1 MILTQFPPS
10 LVCIRITLTSPVA
23 QMVKECRQPELDS
36 SVGKI
41 PLRREWQPTPI
52 FLPGE
57 FHGQRSLLQS
67 MGARKELNTTE
78 WLTQPHTDT
87 ESPENLLPLLQPG
100 SHPKT
105 FLFNWY
111 YVSPGQSYISSPGDA
126 NPANFENHCSGSSK
140 FSHFVSYSSKLV
152 CEQTASAPLQT
163 YRISLPLPK
172 SLSGS

>member
-1 MILTQFPPS
+1 MPATWVGFLSRENPLEKGMTTYSNILAWRIPWTKEPFTVHGGSKRVEHDWVINTTPHRH
-10 LVCIRITLTSPVA
+10 RITWESFTTTA
-23 QMVKECRQPELDS
+23 A
-36 SVGKI
+36 
-41 PLRREWQPTPI
+41 W
-52 FLPGE
+52 LP
-57 FHGQRSLLQS
+57 
-67 MGARKELNTTE
+67 
-78 WLTQPHTDT
+78 
-87 ESPENLLPLLQPG
+87 
-100 SHPKT
+100 PKT

-172 SLSGS
+172 SRSGS